1 MTEMGDTSGRARGA
15 LNNAG
20 WNAFA
25 TLFSIT
31 VSFLLAPLLI
41 RHLGT
46 DQWGLLLL
54 VWSVTGVLGMANFG
68 VGEAALRFVAHYHAA
83 GDMASV
89 NRVLGGALTFYVS
102 VCTLVSGVV
111 FAATPVVARWVKVP
125 ANSSYPVEWLLRLAA
140 VLFTLGMLTNAFR
153 SVPMAMHR
161 YDISS
166 RLGVVHQVARSG
178 GFILLVLAGLGVV
191 HLVAWDL
198 FVAAAMLAAQAV
210 VARRLLPGVR
220 CWPSMS
226 FSGFREIFG
235 YSVYSFLT
243 HIFLTVYREG
253 GKLILGNRAGTA
265 SVAYLGT
272 PDSIAYRL
280 HMVVVSGVETLMPR
294 FSASRDPEDARR
306 LLSLSTWV
314 AVTCGVALYI
324 PLAVLMPDFLRLW
337 INADFARESAAVGQL
352 VAIGL
357 IGPSAF
363 SPIATLYRGIGK
375 PGFVTAVMLLAG
387 VVVLAVTLFLVSP
400 YGAVGVGIGYA
411 LSSVVWLGGLAA
423 GWFHLRG
430 RSSLGALLRFAGAP
444 LLAGCVA
451 SAAQTAV
458 RAWWGEPGW
467 VGLIGLG
474 GAFAAATAA
483 AVFATDR
490 AFGGDSP
497 AEYVL
502 GRALNS
508 ARITALRSRFG
519 LLQA

>member
-1 MTEMGDTSGRARGA
+1 M
-15 LNNAG
+15 
-20 WNAFA
+20 
-25 TLFSIT
+25 
-31 VSFLLAPLLI
+31 
-41 RHLGT
+41 
-46 DQWGLLLL
+46 

-140 VLFTLGMLTNAFR
+140 VLFTLGMLANAFR

-166 RLGVVHQVARSG
+166 RMGVIHQVARSG
-178 GFILLVLAGLGVV
+178 GFILLVLAGMGVV

-243 HIFLTVYREG
+243 HIFLTIYREG

-314 AVTCGVALYI
+314 AVTCGVVLYI

-337 INADFARESAAVGQL
+337 IDPEFARASALTGQL
-352 VAIGL
+352 LAVSFIA
-357 IGPSAF
+357 PAAF
-363 SPIATLYRGIGK
+363 APIATMYRGAGK
-375 PGFVTAVMLLAG
+375 PGFVTAVMVLVGA
-387 VVVLAVTLFLVSP
+387 VVLGVTVLLVSR
-400 YGAVGVGIGYA
+400 YGVVGVGCAYA
-411 LSSVVWLGGLAA
+411 LSSIPWLGGLFFGWLRLYGRRSLGSLLRVAGLPLLTGCGLAA
-423 GWFHLRG
+423 AQIMVREWWGAPGWF
-430 RSSLGALLRFAGAP
+430 
-444 LLAGCVA
+444 
-451 SAAQTAV
+451 
-458 RAWWGEPGW
+458 
-467 VGLIGLG
+467 GLMVLG
-474 GAFAAATAA
+474 GGFAAAGAL
-483 AVFATDR
+483 AVFAADR
-490 AFGGDSP
+490 ALGGDSL
-497 AEYVL
+497 AARIL
-502 GRALNS
+502 GRTLSS
-508 ARITALRSRFG
+508 AKVAALRERFG